1 MGNRNER
8 RRQKALARHKAKRK
22 KAREAHQSFSSPFR
36 ESFLLASQAPIHEC
50 KIPKRLFEMGIGNI
64 VFSRQLPSGM
74 IAVAIF
80 LIDVFCLGV
89 KNALY
94 DVVDPGKY
102 WQMMERFAH
111 SEPLESADP
120 ACARKLIEGV
130 VAYAQ
135 RFSLT
140 PHPDYK
146 VAQKIFGNV
155 DAASCPDSF
164 DYGREGKPFYVAG
177 PNDTPAKSREV
188 VSLLE
193 KTCGP
198 DGFHYMVGV

>member
-1 MGNRNER
+1 MGKRNEH
-8 RRQKALARHKAKRK
+8 RRQKALAKHKAKRK
-22 KAREAHQSFSSPFR
+22 KAREAHQSFSSSLR
-36 ESFLLASQAPIHEC
+36 ERFSLASQAPILDC
-50 KIPKRLFEMGIGNI
+50 KVPKRLFEMGIGNI

-74 IAVAIF
+74 IAVAVF
-80 LIDVFCLGV
+80 LVDVYCLGV
-89 KNALY
+89 KNAVY

-102 WQMMERFAH
+102 EQMMERFAH
-111 SEPLESADP
+111 SEPLESVDP
-120 ACARKLIEGV
+120 AYARKLVEGA

-155 DAASCPDSF
+155 DGASCPDSF
-164 DYGREGKPFYVAG
+164 EYGQQGKPFYVAG

-188 VSLLE
+188 VSSLE
-193 KTCGP
+193 KSCGP